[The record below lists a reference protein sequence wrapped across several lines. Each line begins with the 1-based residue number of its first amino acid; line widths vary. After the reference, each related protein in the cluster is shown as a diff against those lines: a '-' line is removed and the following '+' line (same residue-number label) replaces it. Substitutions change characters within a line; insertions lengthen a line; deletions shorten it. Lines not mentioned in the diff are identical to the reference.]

1 MAINFPSS
9 PSVNDIHSSGGY
21 SWQWNG
27 TSWVSLGIQEFTT
40 PGSTR
45 DEFTG
50 TGACTTFTLT
60 VSAKNE
66 GSTLVFVDSVLQSNA
81 SYTVNANS
89 SELVFSSAP
98 PNNSKI
104 IAYTIGAAGPQGPSG
119 PSGPSGPVSGIGTGN
134 PGSVVTSFTG
144 DGSNTTFLLNVYP
157 TSKDHTLVFVNRVYQ
172 NRTSYNISDA
182 NIVFTSAPTNGALID
197 VITIGDSGPT
207 GPTGPSGPSG
217 GPTGPQGPQGPSG
230 PSGGPTGPSGP
241 SGASIVGPTGPT
253 GPSGP
258 SGGPTGPS
266 GPTPLVYLNTTYNF
280 VGLIKIQTGTA
291 RFYPISNITL
301 RSARF
306 AVGDSPTSGNVT
318 LQIIKNNAQTLNTI
332 NITLGSYVSTNTVM
346 NATMTNTDFL
356 TVSTTAGSGAANG
369 ALTIYYTID
378 SNPTV

>member
-1 MAINFPSS
+1 MPINFPSS

-27 TSWVSLGIQEFTT
+27 TSWVSLGVQDFST
-40 PGSTR
+40 PGSVR

-66 GSTLVFVDSVLQSNA
+66 GSTLVFVNSVLQSNSA
-81 SYTVNANS
+81 YNVNANS
-89 SELVFSSAP
+89 GILVFTDPP
-98 PNNSKI
+98 PNNSKVI
-104 IAYTIGAAGPQGPSG
+104 VYTIGAAGPQGPSG
-119 PSGPSGPVSGIGTGN
+119 PVGPTGPVSGIGTGN
-134 PGSVVTSFTG
+134 PGALVNSFTG
-144 DGSNTTFLLNVYP
+144 NGSNTSFLLNVYP
-157 TSKDHTLVFVNRVYQ
+157 TDQDHTIVFVNRVYQ
-172 NRTSYNISDA
+172 RPSAYNITDA
-182 NIVFTSAPTNGALID
+182 NIVFTTAPENGALID

-230 PSGGPTGPSGP
+230 PSGGPTGPQGP
-241 SGASIVGPTGPT
+241 AGSAGPTGPS

-280 VGLIKIQTGTA
+280 VGLLKIVTGTA
-291 RFYPISNITL
+291 RFYPLSNITL
-301 RSARF
+301 RSARLS
-306 AVGDSPTSGNVT
+306 VGDSPTTANATV
-318 LQIIKNNAQTLNTI
+318 QIIKNNTQTLNTI
-332 NITLGSYVSTNTVM
+332 NITVGSYVSTNTVM
-346 NATMTNTDFL
+346 NATLTNSDFL
-356 TVSTTAGSGAANG
+356 TVSTTAGAGAANG